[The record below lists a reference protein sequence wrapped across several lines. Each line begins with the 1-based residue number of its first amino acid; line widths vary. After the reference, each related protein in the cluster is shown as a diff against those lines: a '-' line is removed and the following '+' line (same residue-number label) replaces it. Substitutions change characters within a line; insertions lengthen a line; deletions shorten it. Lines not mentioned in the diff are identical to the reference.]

1 MPETMTVAE
10 ALTELKRIAKL
21 LPRRFNDIG
30 QYCSKRKGAPDTIE
44 HQADYVKEQRQS
56 AEDLIERYAK
66 IKNAIV
72 ASNLKTFIVWKNTT
86 MSVYDAI
93 IWKSNVRNRTGTSI
107 SDYLE
112 ALYASFHDN
121 MGEHQIEQ
129 YMRYKSMGR
138 LEEEEME
145 KLELVVERYYNPRE
159 IKDRQEELL
168 ELRARIDALIDA
180 SNHSTHIEI

>member
-56 AEDLIERYAK
+56 AEDLI
-66 IKNAIV
+66 
-72 ASNLKTFIVWKNTT
+72 
-86 MSVYDAI
+86 
-93 IWKSNVRNRTGTSI
+93 
-107 SDYLE
+107 
-112 ALYASFHDN
+112 ASFHDN